1 MIKWLKRKSLL
12 YTSSAVLSL
21 LFLIVIGVMVAV
33 LYNVQKRDAYRQFIE
48 LGDKL
53 RVQAQ
58 ANSNLISSVAE
69 AVKAGEE
76 PPANESAILEKL
88 LNGMTDDDLMINA
101 YYFSSVTEK
110 KDDRAVM
117 RFLQTSESLSSA
129 GSGAGSEFIPP
140 EVFVDAFD
148 RAVGGEAHLTPAYA
162 DEFGEWITYAAPIV
176 DSQGRTIAVFGI
188 DYDYDRVQDR
198 MISIL
203 WEAIAFGVIAALA
216 AISLVL
222 YLVRQIVLPLR
233 LLALTANEAAQGNLT
248 VAVPVTTGNEIGQA
262 SASFNAMIGNLREL
276 ALRVQSNS
284 REVSTSS
291 GDLKMTA
298 QQTAQAT
305 NEIASAIQNVAAGTE
320 TQLGSSQECQRAMT
334 EMAVGI
340 QRIAESSTVVSDLA
354 THAAKQASEGAAVVE
369 QTVRQMQTI
378 ESHVF
383 GAASSMRELNQYSGK
398 IGDILSHIAEV
409 ANQTNLLALNAS
421 IEAARA
427 GEHGKG
433 FAVVALEIRKLA
445 ERSRESSQEI
455 AEILHTIGSRSE
467 EVAASLEVSA
477 DEAREGTQLANATGD
492 TFRLILSSIKEVSE
506 QVQEVSAASEQ
517 MSAGSEEIA
526 ASLDELER
534 IAQSSSA
541 HAQQVAAASEEQ
553 LASVEEVANSSE
565 QLRALSAELDTAVSR
580 FKV

>member
-12 YTSSAVLSL
+12 FTSSVVLSV

-33 LYNVQKRDAYRQFIE
+33 LYNAQKGDAYRQFQLI
-48 LGDKL
+48 GDKL
-53 RVQAQ
+53 RMQAQ
-58 ANSNLISSVAE
+58 ANSNLISA
-69 AVKAGEE
+69 AADALNAGEE
-76 PPANESAILEKL
+76 PPANEMSILKRL
-88 LNGMTDDDLMINA
+88 LDPMTDDDLMTNA
-101 YYFSSVTEK
+101 YYISAVAETK
-110 KDDRAVM
+110 NDQTVM
-117 RFLQTSESLSSA
+117 RNLQVSESLSAA
-129 GSGAGSEFIPP
+129 GSGAGMEFVPP
-140 EVFVDAFD
+140 DVLLDAFNL
-148 RAVGGEAHLTPAYA
+148 ALQGKAHLTPTYE
-162 DEFGEWITYAAPIV
+162 DEYGVWITYAAPILNE
-176 DSQGRTIAVFGI
+176 QGQPVAMFGI
-188 DYDYDRVQDR
+188 DYDYDKVQKQ
-198 MISIL
+198 MVAIL
-203 WEAIAFGVIAALA
+203 WEAILLGVIAALA
-216 AISLVL
+216 AIALVV
-222 YLVRQIVLPLR
+222 YLVRQVVRPLR
-233 LLALTANEAAQGNLT
+233 VLALTANEAAQGNLT

-276 ALRVQSNS
+276 ALRVQRNS
-284 REVSTSS
+284 REVSASS

-305 NEIASAIQNVAAGTE
+305 NEITSAIQNVASGTE

-340 QRIAESSTVVSDLA
+340 QRIAESSSVVSDLA
-354 THAAKQASEGAAVVE
+354 AQASNQASEGALVVE
-369 QTVRQMQTI
+369 RTVRQMQTI

-383 GAASSMRELNQYSGK
+383 TAADSMRELNEFSGK

-433 FAVVALEIRKLA
+433 FSVVALEIRKLA

-467 EVAASLEVSA
+467 EVSASLQTSA
-477 DEAREGTQLANATGD
+477 EEAREGTQLANTTGD
-492 TFRLILSSIKEVSE
+492 TFRLILSSFKEVSE

-553 LASVEEVANSSE
+553 LASIEEVANASE
-565 QLRALSAELDTAVSR
+565 QLRALSAELDEAVSR